1 MKIKRL
7 NARLSDRRYY
17 KLQSYTAISDKTI
30 TQLIE
35 DYIYRQPTNSQRNK
49 TNTLTKTQ
57 LSPLFVDATHK
68 NYKDDV
74 LFLSRIHPTLL
85 RVRRGAS
92 ADKAKTISK

>member
-35 DYIYRQPTNSQRNK
+35 DYIDSLPIVK
-49 TNTLTKTQ
+49 EIKPIL
-57 LSPLFVDATHK
+57 
-68 NYKDDV
+68 
-74 LFLSRIHPTLL
+74 
-85 RVRRGAS
+85 
-92 ADKAKTISK
+92 